1 MNVFNIFQ
9 LFIICFSG
17 VSCENPDPQSHS
29 TEAQQVQSL
38 LPIPG
43 AFQLEK
49 YLPLLQNASVACVVN
64 HSSLIEQTHL
74 VDTLHRLGVQIKTVF
89 APEHGFRGGADAGEH
104 IADDKDPATGIPI
117 ISLYGERKKP
127 FPHDLEGVQV
137 VIFDIQDVGVRFY
150 TYISTLHLM
159 MEACAEAGI
168 PLIVLDRPNPN
179 GYYVDGPV
187 LDPAFRSFV
196 GMHEIPIVYG
206 LTIGELATMING
218 EKWLANGVQCDVT
231 VIPCQHYDH
240 TMTYDLPV
248 APSPNL
254 PNLRSIL
261 LYPSIC
267 FFEGTNVSVGRGTNM
282 QFQVIGHPDY
292 SPEHFSFTPQSKQ
305 GASNPPHLGKQ
316 LYGTDLTTLTVG
328 EIRNWQRI
336 NLKWLIDYH
345 RLLDPQNVFFLE
357 KPDFFDKLAG
367 TDQLRIQ
374 LEEGWNEDQI
384 RNSWSKGVDEFLAKR
399 KNYLLYADFH

>member
-17 VSCENPDPQSHS
+17 ISCENPAPQSHS
-29 TEAQQVQSL
+29 AEGQQIQTLV
-38 LPIPG
+38 PIPG
-43 AFQLEK
+43 AHQLAK
-49 YLPLLQNASVACVVN
+49 YLPLLQNVAVACVVN
-64 HSSLIEQTHL
+64 HSSLVGQTHL
-74 VDTLHRLGVQIKTVF
+74 VDTLHRMGVQIQTVF

-104 IADDKDPATGIPI
+104 IEDDRDPSTGIPI

-127 FPHDLEGVQV
+127 FPKDLEGVQLV
-137 VIFDIQDVGVRFY
+137 VFDIQDVGVRFY

-187 LDPAFRSFV
+187 LSPAFRSFV

-218 EKWLANGVQCDVT
+218 EKWLTNGVQCDLT
-231 VIPCQHYDH
+231 VIQCQHYDH

-267 FFEGTNVSVGRGTNM
+267 FFEGTHVSVGRGTNT

-292 SPEHFSFTPQSKQ
+292 SPEQFSFTPQSKQ
-305 GASNPPHLGKQ
+305 GASNPPHLGVP
-316 LYGTDLTTLTVG
+316 LFGTDLTSLSID
-328 EIRNWQRI
+328 EIRNWKRI
-336 NLKWLIDYH
+336 NLQWLIEYH
-345 RLLDPQNVFFLE
+345 RMLDPQNTFFLE

-374 LEEGWNEDQI
+374 LEKGWTEAQI
-384 RNSWSKGVDEFLAKR
+384 RNSWSKGIDEFLAR
-399 KNYLLYADFH
+399 RRLYLLYPDFN